1 MRDLDLLVLGDANPD
16 LVLTGD
22 VDPAFGQAEKLVDG
36 ARLVIGGS
44 GAITACGAAR
54 LGLRAAFVGVLGDD
68 VFGRFMLEALGE
80 HGVDTRGC
88 VVDPA
93 RPTGLSVVLSRGDD
107 RAILT
112 SVGAIADLR
121 GELVDRDLLG
131 SARHVHVSSYFLQ
144 PRLWPDLPTLFDE
157 AHDAGATT
165 SVDPN
170 WDPSEVWE
178 GGLPELLERT
188 DCFFPNSYEAR
199 AITGIDDV
207 DIAAAALAE
216 PGALVAVKFG
226 QGRRRHRRSTLD
238 GGGARRAGGREVSVT
253 DGLLQIVERNRRGE
267 RAGIYSICS
276 ADRFVLQA
284 GMAQAARDGSV
295 VTIESTCN
303 QVNQFGGYTG
313 MAPAD
318 FRRFVGT
325 VAAEMG
331 LPETSVVLGGDHLGP
346 YVWRAEPATSAM
358 EKARELVRG
367 CVLAGY
373 TKLHLDT
380 SMRCADDPDG
390 PLDEHL
396 VTERAVELCRAA
408 EDAHAELPAGRSEE

>member
-1 MRDLDLLVLGDANPD
+1 MRDIDLLVLGDANPD

-112 SVGAIADLR
+112 SVGAIANLR

-226 QGRRRHRRSTLD
+226 QGGGLAVKGDEGVRSEAIPPAVVDTTGAGDTFDAGFLVGYLED
-238 GGGARRAGGREVSVT
+238 WPLERCLAIAVASGSLSTRAVGGTGAQPSMAEVLAALEGAR
-253 DGLLQIVERNRRGE
+253 
-267 RAGIYSICS
+267 
-276 ADRFVLQA
+276 
-284 GMAQAARDGSV
+284 
-295 VTIESTCN
+295 
-303 QVNQFGGYTG
+303 
-313 MAPAD
+313 
-318 FRRFVGT
+318 
-325 VAAEMG
+325 
-331 LPETSVVLGGDHLGP
+331 
-346 YVWRAEPATSAM
+346 
-358 EKARELVRG
+358 
-367 CVLAGY
+367 
-373 TKLHLDT
+373 
-380 SMRCADDPDG
+380 
-390 PLDEHL
+390 
-396 VTERAVELCRAA
+396 
-408 EDAHAELPAGRSEE
+408 